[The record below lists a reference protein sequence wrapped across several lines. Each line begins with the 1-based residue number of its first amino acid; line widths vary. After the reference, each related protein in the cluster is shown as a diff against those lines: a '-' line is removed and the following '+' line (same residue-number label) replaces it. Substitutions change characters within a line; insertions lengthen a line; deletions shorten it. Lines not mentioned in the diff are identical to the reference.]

1 MKVRLSNILGF
12 LGVLAMA
19 LIMTAGLSERPETG
33 FVDWEPMPEG
43 CTSVLVGKLA
53 SVDGSTM
60 TTHTC
65 DCGVCD
71 WTWRHVPAADHKE
84 GAKRKIYHINQYVT
98 WPPNEGLKWERI
110 KDNDTGIEI
119 PQPTHTYAY
128 HHGMFG
134 YMNEN
139 QVAIGESTIG
149 CQRKLRNPTPSATFD
164 ITSLTLMAMERSQT
178 AREAIK
184 IMGTLAE
191 EYGYGFN
198 DAGEM
203 LAVAD
208 PNEVWIFEIM
218 PAGPLWTP
226 DSNKPG
232 AVWCAQRVPDDH
244 VSVTPNESRIGE
256 IDTKNSDYFLASP
269 NVISLAVEMGF
280 YNPDSGDPFN
290 WKKAYAPV
298 EGSAASTGAR
308 RGRLWR
314 FLQLV
319 APSQNFNPETPNMDL
334 PFSVKPDKKIAVEDV
349 FAITRDKY
357 QGNSYDPAVGI
368 KGGPFANPNY
378 FKGFSVDGN
387 SYSGPRCIC
396 VNNVEYT
403 TVTQCRDWLP
413 DPIGGI
419 VWLSFGAQDTA
430 CYMPLYAG
438 ITAVPQSFMVGDHYV
453 FSRDSARWAFDY
465 VDFHTQVAY
474 SLAMEDVIKARDKWE
489 KTAVERTQVIDEF
502 ANQLYKNDE
511 GQARAF
517 LTDYCLTNADRVVKA
532 WWELGDFLLVKF
544 NHFRLYDPE
553 KRRTGRLRL
562 PDWWNKAVVE
572 MDKLEAMPPRPAR
585 K

>member
-1 MKVRLSNILGF
+1 MGF

-19 LIMTAGLSERPETG
+19 LIMTAGLTERPQAT
-33 FVDWEPMPEG
+33 FTDWEPLPEG

-53 SVDGSTM
+53 SADGSTM
-60 TTHTC
+60 STHTC

-98 WPPNEGLKWERI
+98 WPPEEGLKWERI
-110 KDNDTGIEI
+110 KDNDTGVEI
-119 PQPTHTYAY
+119 PQPAHTYAY

-164 ITSLTLMAMERSQT
+164 ITMLTLMAMERATT

-184 IMGTLAE
+184 TMGSLAE

-203 LAVAD
+203 LAVSD
-208 PNEVWIFEIM
+208 PNEIWIFEIM

-226 DSNKPG
+226 KSNKPG

-256 IDTKNSDYFLASP
+256 IDLDDSDYFLASP
-269 NVISLAVEMGF
+269 NVVSMAVEMGF
-280 YNPDSGDPFN
+280 YDPESGEPFN

-298 EGSAASTGAR
+298 EGSAASSGAR

-314 FLQLV
+314 FFQLV
-319 APSQNFNPETPNMDL
+319 APSKNFSDEIPNMDL
-334 PFSVKPDKKIAVEDV
+334 PFSVKPDKKISVEDV
-349 FAITRDKY
+349 FTITRDKY
-357 QGNSYDPAVGI
+357 QGNKYDPASGI

-378 FKGFSVDGN
+378 FRSFRLGED

-413 DPIGGI
+413 APIGGI
-419 VWLSFGAQDTA
+419 IWLSFGAQDTA

-438 ITAVPQSFMVGDHYV
+438 ITAMPQSFMVGDHWV
-453 FSRDSARWAFDY
+453 FTRDSARWAFDY

-474 SLAMEDVIKARDKWE
+474 SLAMEDVLKAREKWE
-489 KTAVERTQVIDEF
+489 KSAVDRTLVIDEF
-502 ANQLYKNDE
+502 ANQLYKKDKD
-511 GQARAF
+511 QARAF

-532 WWELGDFLLVKF
+532 WWDLGDFLLVKF

-553 KRRTGRLRL
+553 KRRTGRLQL
-562 PDWWNKAVVE
+562 PDWWNEALVE
-572 MDKLEAMPPRPAR
+572 LEKLEPMPERPAR
-585 K
+585 R

>member
-1 MKVRLSNILGF
+1 MKVKLSNILGF
-12 LGVLAMA
+12 LGVLVMA
-19 LIMTAGLSERPETG
+19 LIMTAGLTERPATG
-33 FVDWEPMPEG
+33 FVDLDPLPEG

-71 WTWRHVPAADHKE
+71 WTWRHVSAADHEE

-98 WPPNEGLKWERI
+98 WPPDEGLKWERI

-119 PQPTHTYAY
+119 PQPAHTYAY

-184 IMGTLAE
+184 IMGALAE
-191 EYGYGFN
+191 EFGYGFN

-208 PNEVWIFEIM
+208 PDEVWIFEIM

-226 DSNKPG
+226 KSNKPG

-256 IDTKNSDYFLASP
+256 IDIKNSDYFLASP

-280 YNPDSGDPFN
+280 YDPDSGDPFN

-298 EGSAASTGAR
+298 EGSAASSGAG

-314 FLQLV
+314 FLQLL
-319 APSQNFNPETPNMDL
+319 APSQNFKAETPNMDL

-378 FKGFSVDGN
+378 FKSFSVDGN
-387 SYSGPRCIC
+387 NYRGPRCIC

-502 ANQLYKNDE
+502 AHQLYKKDE
-511 GQARAF
+511 GQARDF

-532 WWELGDFLLVKF
+532 WWDLGDFLLVKF

-553 KRRTGRLRL
+553 KRRTGRLQL
-562 PDWWNKAVVE
+562 PEWWNKAVVE
-572 MDKLEAMPPRPAR
+572 MDKLEPMPPRPAR